1 MSSWSGK
8 RYDFQNG
15 LNCRL
20 PYFASD
26 RWWLQLERQRR
37 TGVILDRVCPKVV
50 GEQAVLDDE
59 VDAVGERIEAAVRA
73 DAEVSFNRKNL
84 ALVLD

>member
-1 MSSWSGK
+1 MSSRSGK

-15 LNCRL
+15 QNGRL
-20 PYFASD
+20 PYFVSD
-26 RWWLQLERQRR
+26 RWLQLERQRR
-37 TGVILDRVCPKVV
+37 TSVTLVRVRPKVV

-73 DAEVSFNRKNL
+73 NAGVGFNRNKF
-84 ALVLD
+84 

>member
-15 LNCRL
+15 QNCRL
-20 PYFASD
+20 PYFVSD
-26 RWWLQLERQRR
+26 RWLQLERQRR
-37 TGVILDRVCPKVV
+37 TSVILVRVRPKVV

-59 VDAVGERIEAAVRA
+59 VDAVGERIEAAVRT
-73 DAEVSFNRKNL
+73 DAGVAFNRNKF
-84 ALVLD
+84 